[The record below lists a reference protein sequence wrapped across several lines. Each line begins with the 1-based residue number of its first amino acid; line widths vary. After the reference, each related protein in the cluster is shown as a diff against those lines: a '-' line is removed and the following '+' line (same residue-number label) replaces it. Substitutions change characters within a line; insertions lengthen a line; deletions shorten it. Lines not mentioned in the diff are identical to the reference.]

1 MARMYLLWWAW
12 IQQSEVGTCRCIVS
26 FAIDCVG
33 VAGAACVGAGLVGE
47 DGGPKIKCQG
57 EI

>member
-1 MARMYLLWWAW
+1 MMCMD
-12 IQQSEVGTCRCIVS
+12 STEVSTSRYIVS

-33 VAGAACVGAGLVGE
+33 VAGAGCVGTGLVGE
-47 DGGPKIKCQG
+47 DGRLEIKCQG